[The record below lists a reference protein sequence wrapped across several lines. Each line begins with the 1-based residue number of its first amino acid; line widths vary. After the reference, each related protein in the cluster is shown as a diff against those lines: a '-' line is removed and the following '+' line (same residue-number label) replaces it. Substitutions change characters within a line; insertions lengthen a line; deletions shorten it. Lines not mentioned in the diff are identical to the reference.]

1 MGNVVSRIKAII
13 LYCDSIEEK
22 IDRFGREIEDFV
34 DDPDYQ
40 HGCSFCVF
48 QIGECIKSLISGAE
62 QKISGDTTER
72 ILWNERY
79 HRPWLSQ
86 NRS

>member
-1 MGNVVSRIKAII
+1 MGNDVSRIKATI

-48 QIGECIKSLISGAE
+48 Q
-62 QKISGDTTER
+62 
-72 ILWNERY
+72 
-79 HRPWLSQ
+79 
-86 NRS
+86 